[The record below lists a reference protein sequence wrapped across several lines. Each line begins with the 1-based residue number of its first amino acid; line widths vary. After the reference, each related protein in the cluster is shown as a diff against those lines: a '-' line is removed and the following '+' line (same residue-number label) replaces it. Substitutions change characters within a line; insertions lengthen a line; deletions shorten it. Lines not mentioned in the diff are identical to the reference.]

1 MVYLFQYGDASIL
14 IKQINKNIEGGVR
27 GVKYILNEEE
37 PIYIQIAKG
46 IEDEILQGNFLEEEQ
61 VPSTNELSRIYQ
73 INPATVLKGIN
84 LLVDRQI
91 LYKKRGIGM
100 FVASG
105 AVAEI
110 KKVRKESFKEVV
122 MTQLFQE
129 AKKLGISKQDLIE
142 IIESSEEMNE

>member
-1 MVYLFQYGDASIL
+1 
-14 IKQINKNIEGGVR
+14 
-27 GVKYILNEEE
+27 
-37 PIYIQIAKG
+37 
-46 IEDEILQGNFLEEEQ
+46 
-61 VPSTNELSRIYQ
+61 
-73 INPATVLKGIN
+73 
-84 LLVDRQI
+84 
-91 LYKKRGIGM
+91 M

-142 IIESSEEMNE
+142 IIESSEEMDE

>member
-1 MVYLFQYGDASIL
+1 M
-14 IKQINKNIEGGVR
+14 
-27 GVKYILNEEE
+27 KYILNEEE

-122 MTQLFQE
+122 MSQLFQE

-142 IIESSEEMNE
+142 IIESSEEMDE